1 MKQTMVTAVLVSL
14 FAAGVLVAQGP
25 PRPRGGAGGP
35 AIESWPVAKNDAEK
49 KVLEVLDDIDKNQ
62 RRGSMSVPT
71 DDGRL
76 LRVLVESMG
85 AKTVVELGTS
95 VGYSATWICL
105 GLRSTGG
112 HLTTYEIDADRAAK
126 ARANFKRAGVDDL
139 VTIVEGDAHEQVTKF
154 KGTIDAVFLDAD
166 KEGYVDYLNK
176 LLPSIR
182 PGGLIVAHNM
192 NPRQAD
198 PNYLKAITTNPDLET
213 MFVNKEAAGVGI
225 TLKKR

>member
-1 MKQTMVTAVLVSL
+1 MKRTIGTVVLVSVL
-14 FAAGVLVAQGP
+14 GAGLVVAQGP
-25 PRPRGGAGGP
+25 PRPRGGGGGP
-35 AIESWPVAKNDAEK
+35 AVESWPVAKNDAEK

-76 LRVLVESMG
+76 LRVLVESTG

-112 HLTTYEIDADRAAK
+112 HLTSYEIDADRAAK
-126 ARANFKRAGVDDL
+126 ARANFKRAGIDEL
-139 VTIVEGDAHEQVTKF
+139 VTVVEGDAHEQIKKA
-154 KGTIDAVFLDAD
+154 KGPIDVVFLDAD
-166 KEGYVDYLNK
+166 KEGYVDYLTK
-176 LLPSIR
+176 LLPSVR

-198 PNYLKAITTNPDLET
+198 PYYLKAITTNPDLET
-213 MFVNKEAAGVGI
+213 VFVNKEAAGVGI